1 MHNSLIRILEGESIP
16 KKQRDAHDAAAYRIK
31 GKRLVSLSRTRNPLT
46 GSKELRVMVEHKNSG
61 NKTILLTNSE
71 VDGCIRMYYNKY
83 KGSGARKLYRAIS
96 RIFTGVTERDIQAY
110 INRIPKQQRVHPK
123 FTNKLPLKP
132 VQSSKVLN
140 QVQIDLVD
148 LSASPSTADTPG
160 VTYKYILV
168 VLDVFSRFCFLRP
181 LRSKSSAEV
190 AQRLIEIFSDTGP
203 PVRIQS
209 DQGTEFKGS
218 VKMLMQAM
226 GAQIIYSRP
235 YHPQAQGK
243 VCGCKC
249 GLINFTH
256 LNNFISD

>member
-1 MHNSLIRILEGESIP
+1 M
-16 KKQRDAHDAAAYRIK
+16 
-31 GKRLVSLSRTRNPLT
+31 
-46 GSKELRVMVEHKNSG
+46 
-61 NKTILLTNSE
+61 
-71 VDGCIRMYYNKY
+71 
-83 KGSGARKLYRAIS
+83 
-96 RIFTGVTERDIQAY
+96 
-110 INRIPKQQRVHPK
+110 
-123 FTNKLPLKP
+123 
-132 VQSSKVLN
+132 QSSKVLN

-148 LSASPSTADTPG
+148 LSASPSTADTSG

-249 GLINFTH
+249 GLISFTH
-256 LNNFISD
+256 LNNFYQIERSHRTWKSYLFYDVVGDYDTFMKSCEFGWAANLPIYQHIYNTTSHKSIGM